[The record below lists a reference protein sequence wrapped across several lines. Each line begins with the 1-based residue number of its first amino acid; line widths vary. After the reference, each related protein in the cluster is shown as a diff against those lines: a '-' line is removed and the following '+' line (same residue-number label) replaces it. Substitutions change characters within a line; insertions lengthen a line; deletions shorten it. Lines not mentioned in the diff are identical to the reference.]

1 MAQSISPF
9 ADGGITSRFLS
20 VELTVCKFR
29 EGLLPDA
36 KTGHS
41 SADVFVPLPGE
52 RTLWVVLKS
61 DWLADRRDG
70 LPGMGLSEI
79 VSDPPYNCEV
89 DGCEYTTDNYGSFLV
104 HDQRE
109 HYPEEGDVIGAESDG
124 GGR

>member
-1 MAQSISPF
+1 MAQSISSW

-20 VELTVCKFR
+20 AEVTVCEFR
-29 EGLLPDA
+29 ESLVPDA

-61 DWLADRRDG
+61 DWLAAHRDG
-70 LPGMGLSEI
+70 LPGAALSEI
-79 VSDPPYNCEV
+79 TPDPPYDCEV
-89 DGCEYTTDNYGSFLV
+89 DGCEYSTDNYGSFLV

-109 HYPEEGDVIGAESDG
+109 HYPDEGGMIGAESDG